1 MKGRVGIIGLGRV
14 GMPSARKFLRDG
26 FAVIGYDVRA
36 EALEA
41 LKEDGGEAAEHP
53 KAVAQKADM
62 VFIIVLSDQQAIEVV
77 AGRNGIMEG
86 ASANTTI
93 VVMSTINRKSLESM
107 AELCAKKK
115 VSLIDCPFTGGPAR
129 VEQGTLTLIVAT
141 ASQLVEKARPLLEI
155 LGRINHVGESPG
167 MGQSIK
173 HCNQLLV
180 CVTHAAVMETILM
193 AKKMGLDLRVVCEIV
208 GNGIGG
214 SDYFRLLSK
223 SVLDKTLSPGGLG
236 QMCKDI
242 GLVVQSARSLKLPLY
257 VTTSA
262 YQYFLAAEA
271 LEMQDR
277 DGAELL
283 RVVERMTEP
292 DE

>member
-14 GMPSARKFLRDG
+14 GVPSARKFLRDG

-53 KAVAQKADM
+53 KAVAQKADT
-62 VFIIVLSDQQAIEVV
+62 VFIIVLNDQQAIEVV

-107 AELCAKKK
+107 AEVCAKKK

-129 VEQGTLTLIVAT
+129 VEQGTLTLIVAA

-271 LEMQDR
+271 LGMQDR
-277 DGAELL
+277 DGAELM